1 MATSSIHSKMSH
13 LRDLVNDSVLI
24 NNRDKLGFV
33 WDMVCASMDM
43 VGDTQLAIDAVS
55 DRRASDGQRY
65 LEIYGLFQAFFLQQ
79 DALVNLATGLNL
91 GRIDT
96 LNGHFSSIRDLRNK
110 YFGHPTKR
118 DRPAPTTYHGL
129 SRITVNSNQITGW
142 TYPNFST
149 EVIDI
154 ADTVDQQEQGT
165 LAVLTE
171 LHQRLVNKRNEYV
184 MTFDGKTL
192 PTDKQSYEFEKLG
205 AWAVDPGTDIR
216 ETMASISLDVIRAKL
231 AEIKDGI
238 ASRYDDAGGPGDI
251 DRMIRKAEFCIVH
264 ISQALTRAAENEFEN
279 EIYVDALRRG
289 YRDIVEN
296 CAEINEDFSV
306 DEQVEGPV

>member
-1 MATSSIHSKMSH
+1 MSR
-13 LRDLVNDSVLI
+13 LRDLVNASVLI
-24 NNRDKLGFV
+24 NNQDKLGFV
-33 WDMVCASMDM
+33 WDMVCASMDTL
-43 VGDTQLAIDAVS
+43 GDTQLAIDAVGDGQS
-55 DRRASDGQRY
+55 NDGQRY

-79 DALVNLATGLNL
+79 DALVNLAAGLNL
-91 GRIDT
+91 GRIDI

-129 SRITVNSNQITGW
+129 SRITISSNQITGW

-154 ADTVDQQEQGT
+154 ADTVDQQEQGA

-171 LHQRLVNKRNEYV
+171 LHQRLLNKRKEYV
-184 MTFDGKTL
+184 MTFDGQTL

-205 AWAVDPGTDIR
+205 AWAVDPGSDNR
-216 ETMASISLDVIRAKL
+216 EAMASISLDVIRAKL

-238 ASRYDDAGGPGDI
+238 ARRYDDAGGPGDI
-251 DRMIRKAEFCIVH
+251 DRIINKAEFCIDH
-264 ISQALTRAAENEFEN
+264 LGQALTRQAETEFEN

-289 YRDIVEN
+289 YRDIVEH
-296 CAEINEDFSV
+296 CVAINEDFSV
-306 DEQVEGPV
+306 DGQVEG